1 MIRALWTAATGM
13 EAQQMNLD
21 VVANNLANVNTAGF
35 KKARAEFQ
43 DLLYQAGK
51 KAGSETSA
59 GNQVPVGVEVGMG
72 SRISATK
79 KMFTQGDF
87 KQTDSAYDWV
97 IEGDGFFQ
105 LTDDTGRTVYTKAGS
120 FMTNKDGVLVNPEGL
135 KLSPQVTIPQDAIKF
150 QLLPD
155 GTWEARDKV
164 ESKLS
169 SGRVE
174 LVRFIN
180 PAGLR
185 SIGRNLYDI
194 TDSSGS
200 PVKGNPGESGF
211 GTLTQNAIEM
221 SNVNVVDEM
230 VQMIAGQRAYEINTK
245 AIQTADQ
252 ILQMVSNLK
261 R

>member
-1 MIRALWTAATGM
+1 MLRSLWTAATGM
-13 EAQQMNLD
+13 ESQQINLD
-21 VVANNLANVNTAGF
+21 VVANNLANVNTVGF

-51 KAGSETSA
+51 KAGSETSS
-59 GNQVPVGVEVGMG
+59 GNQIPVGVEVGMG
-72 SRISATK
+72 SRITATK

-105 LTDDTGRTVYTKAGS
+105 FDDNGRTVYSKAGS
-120 FMTNKDGVLVNPEGL
+120 LMTNKDGVLVNPEGL
-135 KLSPQVTIPQDAIKF
+135 KLIPQVTVPQDAVKF
-150 QLLPD
+150 QILPD
-155 GTWEARDKV
+155 GTWDARDKV
-164 ESKLS
+164 ENKLA
-169 SGRVE
+169 SGRIE

-194 TDSSGS
+194 SDSSGS
-200 PVKGNPGESGF
+200 PVKGNPGETGF
-211 GTLTQNAIEM
+211 GTITQNAVEM

>member
-1 MIRALWTAATGM
+1 M

-21 VVANNLANVNTAGF
+21 VVSNNLANVNTAGF

-51 KAGSETSA
+51 KAGSETSS
-59 GNQVPVGVEVGMG
+59 GNQIPVGVEVGMG

-105 LTDDTGRTVYTKAGS
+105 LTDDNGRTVYTKAGS
-120 FMTNKDGVLVNPEGL
+120 FMTNKDGALVNPEGL
-135 KLSPQVTIPQDAIKF
+135 KLSPSVTIPQDAVKF

-155 GTWEARDKV
+155 GTWEARSKV
-164 ESKLS
+164 EAKLS

>member
-1 MIRALWTAATGM
+1 MIRSLWTAATGM
-13 EAQQMNLD
+13 EAQQINLD

-72 SRISATK
+72 ARISATK

-105 LTDDTGRTVYTKAGS
+105 LTDDNGRTVYTKAGS

-135 KLSPQVTIPQDAIKF
+135 KLSPQVTVPQDAIKF
-150 QLLPD
+150 QILPD

-164 ESKLS
+164 EAKLS

-194 TDSSGS
+194 TDASGS

>member
-1 MIRALWTAATGM
+1 MLRSLWTAATGM
-13 EAQQMNLD
+13 EAQQINLD
-21 VVANNLANVNTAGF
+21 VVANNLANVNTVGF

-43 DLLYQAGK
+43 DLMYQAAR
-51 KAGSETSA
+51 KAGSETA
-59 GNQVPVGVEVGMG
+59 TGNQIPVGVEVGMG

-105 LTDDTGRTVYTKAGS
+105 LDDNGRNVYSKAGS

-135 KLSPQVTIPQDAIKF
+135 KLTPTVSIPQEAVKF
-150 QLLPD
+150 QILQD
-155 GTWEARDKV
+155 GTWTATDKS
-164 ESKLS
+164 ENKLS
-169 SGRVE
+169 SGRIE

-180 PAGLR
+180 PAGLK
-185 SIGRNLYDI
+185 SIGRNLYDV

-200 PVKGNPGESGF
+200 PVKGNPGETGF
-211 GTLTQNAIEM
+211 GTITQNAIEM

-245 AIQTADQ
+245 SIQTADQ
-252 ILQMVSNLK
+252 ILQMISNLK

>member
-1 MIRALWTAATGM
+1 MLRSLWTAATGM
-13 EAQQMNLD
+13 EAQQINLD
-21 VVANNLANVNTAGF
+21 VVANNLANVNTTGF
-35 KKARAEFQ
+35 KKSKAEFQ
-43 DLLYQAGK
+43 DLLYQSGK
-51 KAGSETSA
+51 KAGAETSSGA
-59 GNQVPVGVEVGMG
+59 QIPVGVEVGMG
-72 SRISATK
+72 SRITATK
-79 KMFTQGDF
+79 KMFSQGDF
-87 KQTDSAYDWV
+87 RQTESPYDWV

-105 LTDDTGRTVYTKAGS
+105 LDDNGRTVYSKAGS

-135 KLSPQVTIPQDAIKF
+135 KLTPQVSIPQEAVKF
-150 QLLPD
+150 QILPD
-155 GTWEARDKV
+155 GTWEARDKI
-164 ESKLS
+164 ENKLA
-169 SGRVE
+169 SGRIE

-200 PVKGNPGESGF
+200 PVKGNPAETGF
-211 GTLTQNAIEM
+211 GTITQHAVEM

-252 ILQMVSNLK
+252 ILQMVGNLK

>member
-13 EAQQMNLD
+13 ESQQVNLD
-21 VVANNLANVNTAGF
+21 VIANNLANVNTVGF
-35 KKARAEFQ
+35 KKARPEFQ
-43 DLLYQAGK
+43 DLLYQAAK
-51 KAGSETSA
+51 KAGSETAS

-72 SRISATK
+72 SRITATK

-87 KQTDSAYDWV
+87 KQTDSPYDWV

-105 LTDDTGRTVYTKAGS
+105 LDDNGRTVYSKAGS

-135 KLSPQVTIPQDAIKF
+135 KLSPQVTIPQDAVKF
-150 QLLPD
+150 QILSD
-155 GTWEARDKV
+155 GTWEARDKL
-164 ESKLS
+164 ENKLS
-169 SGRVE
+169 SGRIE
-174 LVRFIN
+174 LARFIN

-185 SIGRNLYDI
+185 SIGKNLYDV
-194 TDSSGS
+194 TDSSGVA
-200 PVKGNPGESGF
+200 VKGNPGESGF
-211 GTLTQNAIEM
+211 GTITQNAVEM

-245 AIQTADQ
+245 SIQTADN
-252 ILQMVSNLK
+252 ILQMIANLK

>member
-1 MIRALWTAATGM
+1 MLRALWTAATGM
-13 EAQQMNLD
+13 ESQQINLD
-21 VVANNLANVNTAGF
+21 VVANNLANVNTVGF

-43 DLLYQAGK
+43 DLLYQATK
-51 KAGSETSA
+51 KAGTETA
-59 GNQVPVGVEVGMG
+59 GGNQVPVGVEVGMG

-105 LTDDTGRTVYTKAGS
+105 LDDNGRTVYSKAGS
-120 FMTNKDGVLVNPEGL
+120 FMTNKDGALVNPEGL
-135 KLSPQVTIPQDAIKF
+135 KLNPQVTIPQDAVKF
-150 QLLPD
+150 QILPD
-155 GTWEARDKV
+155 GTWDARDKV
-164 ESKLS
+164 ENKLS
-169 SGRVE
+169 SGRIE

-200 PVKGNPGESGF
+200 PVKGNPGETGF
-211 GTLTQNAIEM
+211 GTITQNAVEM

>member
-13 EAQQMNLD
+13 ESQQINLD
-21 VVANNLANVNTAGF
+21 VVANNLANVNTVGF

-43 DLLYQAGK
+43 DMLYQAGK
-51 KAGSETSA
+51 KAGSETAA
-59 GNQVPVGVEVGMG
+59 GNQVPVGVEVGLG

-87 KQTDSAYDWV
+87 KQTDSPYDWV
-97 IEGDGFFQ
+97 IEGDGFFE
-105 LTDDTGRTVYTKAGS
+105 LDDNGRTVYSKAGS

-135 KLSPQVTIPQDAIKF
+135 KLTPQVSIPQDAIKF
-150 QLLPD
+150 QILPD
-155 GTWEARDKV
+155 GSWEARDKV
-164 ESKLS
+164 ENKLA

-174 LVRFIN
+174 LARFIN

-185 SIGRNLYDI
+185 SIGRNLYDV
-194 TDSSGS
+194 TDASGT
-200 PVKGNPGESGF
+200 PVKGSPGDTGF
-211 GTLTQNAIEM
+211 GTITQNAVEM

-252 ILQMVSNLK
+252 ILQMISNLK

>member
-13 EAQQMNLD
+13 EAQQINLD
-21 VVANNLANVNTAGF
+21 VVANNLANVNTVGF

-43 DLLYQAGK
+43 DLLYQATK
-51 KAGSETSA
+51 KAGTETA
-59 GNQVPVGVEVGMG
+59 GGNQVPVGVEVGMG

-105 LTDDTGRTVYTKAGS
+105 LDDNGRTVYSKAGS
-120 FMTNKDGVLVNPEGL
+120 FMTNKDGALVNPEGL
-135 KLSPQVTIPQDAIKF
+135 KLNPQVTIPQDAVKF
-150 QLLPD
+150 QILPD
-155 GTWEARDKV
+155 GTWDARDKV
-164 ESKLS
+164 ENKLS
-169 SGRVE
+169 SGRIE

-200 PVKGNPGESGF
+200 PVKGNPGETGF
-211 GTLTQNAIEM
+211 GTITQNAVEM

>member
-1 MIRALWTAATGM
+1 MLRSLWTAATGM
-13 EAQQMNLD
+13 EAQQINLD
-21 VVANNLANVNTAGF
+21 VVANNLANVNTTGF
-35 KKARAEFQ
+35 KKSKAEFQ
-43 DLLYQAGK
+43 DLLYQLGK
-51 KAGSETSA
+51 KAGAETSSGA
-59 GNQVPVGVEVGMG
+59 QIPVGVEVGMG
-72 SRISATK
+72 SRITATK
-79 KMFTQGDF
+79 KMFSQGDF
-87 KQTDSAYDWV
+87 RQTESPYDWV

-105 LTDDTGRTVYTKAGS
+105 LDDNGRTVYSKAGS
-120 FMTNKDGVLVNPEGL
+120 FMTNKDGILVNPEGL
-135 KLSPQVTIPQDAIKF
+135 KLTPQVSIPQEAVKF
-150 QLLPD
+150 QILPD
-155 GTWEARDKV
+155 GTWEARDKI
-164 ESKLS
+164 ENKLA
-169 SGRVE
+169 SGRIE

-200 PVKGNPGESGF
+200 PVKGNPGETGF
-211 GTLTQNAIEM
+211 GTITQHAVEM

-252 ILQMVSNLK
+252 ILQMVGNLK